1 MGKIIVGSFVLTISP
16 TTLYNVVK
24 SNLKRGEW
32 LLWQSIKNQGTVNV
46 DAVTNSI
53 LSNGGGINKGNNED
67 GSTHISVYSRTEN
80 RHISYDKDKD
90 GNISGVH
97 SSNNGYPYMDYKGGK

>member
-1 MGKIIVGSFVLTISP
+1 MAK
-16 TTLYNVVK
+16 Y
-24 SNLKRGEW
+24 
-32 LLWQSIKNQGTVNV
+32 KNQGTVNV

-90 GNISGVH
+90 GNILESIQATMVILIWTIKAV
-97 SSNNGYPYMDYKGGK
+97 SKRVKVEEIIKMRNNLVRLL

>member
-1 MGKIIVGSFVLTISP
+1 MAK
-16 TTLYNVVK
+16 Y
-24 SNLKRGEW
+24 
-32 LLWQSIKNQGTVNV
+32 KNQGTVNV

-80 RHISYDKDKD
+80 RHISYYKDTD
-90 GNISGVH
+90 VNISGVH

>member
-1 MGKIIVGSFVLTISP
+1 MAK
-16 TTLYNVVK
+16 Y
-24 SNLKRGEW
+24 
-32 LLWQSIKNQGTVNV
+32 KNQGTVNV

-53 LSNGGGINKGNNED
+53 LSN